1 MAVDSGTVQVVMPAM
16 GDSVAEGTVLEW
28 HKGVGD
34 HVEVDET
41 IVEISTDK
49 VDAEVPSPGA
59 GTITKIVAGEGDT
72 IAVGAVLA
80 EISSTDGGAGSRTA
94 TIPRPPRRL
103 PATPEQAVAGAVTE
117 AESTAASE
125 AASGQT
131 IDIVTP
137 TGGESVT
144 EGTILEW
151 SVKVGDEVREGDTVV
166 EISTD
171 KVDME
176 LPAPVSGTISE
187 ILFDEGDTVTVGQ
200 VIARMQPAGP
210 GVVAARAE
218 AKASVRMGPRE
229 QPRRQGPACRLLA
242 PTGPTLRRSP
252 GV

>member
-41 IVEISTDK
+41 LVEISTDK
-49 VDAEVPSPGA
+49 VDAEVPSPVS

-80 EISSTDGGAGSRTA
+80 EISSADGAGVTNGDNPTSA
-94 TIPRPPRRL
+94 EAP

-151 SVKVGDEVREGDTVV
+151 TVKVGDQVREGDTVV

-200 VIARMQPAGP
+200 VIARMSPAGHWRR
-210 GVVAARAE
+210 GCAR
-218 AKASVRMGPRE
+218 
-229 QPRRQGPACRLLA
+229 
-242 PTGPTLRRSP
+242 
-252 GV
+252 

>member
-41 IVEISTDK
+41 LVEISTDK
-49 VDAEVPSPGA
+49 VDAEVPSPVS

-80 EISSTDGGAGSRTA
+80 EISSADGAGVTNGDNPTSA
-94 TIPRPPRRL
+94 EAP

-151 SVKVGDEVREGDTVV
+151 TVKVGDQVREGDTVV

-187 ILFDEGDTVTVGQ
+187 ILFAEGDTVTVGQ

-218 AKASVRMGPRE
+218 AKG
-229 QPRRQGPACRLLA
+229 LK
-242 PTGPTLRRSP
+242 
-252 GV
+252 